1 MSSSKN
7 TNLNLDN
14 LESLKLVEFAEK
26 HQNTDIL
33 LHNFT
38 RIWIPIANLAE
49 MATKL
54 KNLGYVTH
62 VLTGVM
68 HFKKDDSFG
77 RFSVSSTGLDE
88 GKMYYTPDC
97 NLDDVISVIED
108 VADNSR
114 KLEIRWIT
122 DADGN
127 YYNLVEI
134 MDDKV
139 TDSLYPYITQG
150 VDNYI
155 DEFMASK
162 SSIIILL
169 GPPGTGKT
177 GFIRHLLSRMDKKA
191 YVTYNNQV
199 FEGDD
204 AFADFVSSSSSGAF
218 VIEDA
223 DLLLM
228 SRESGNDLMSK
239 FLNIGDGVIKMNG
252 KKLIFSTNLPS
263 TKDIDDAILRAGRCF
278 GVLEFR
284 PLTLTEAKAA
294 CKDFD
299 LPDLEEDREYKLT
312 EIFNRGKIK
321 ARKKMGFC

>member
-1 MSSSKN
+1 MTSHKN

-26 HQNTDIL
+26 HQQSDIL
-33 LHNFT
+33 IHNFT
-38 RIWIPIANLAE
+38 RIWIPIDNLTD
-49 MATKL
+49 MVSKL
-54 KNLGYVTH
+54 KGLGYITH
-62 VLTGVM
+62 VLSGVM
-68 HFKKDDSFG
+68 HFKNDNSFG
-77 RFSVSSTGLDE
+77 RFSLSSTGLDE
-88 GKMYYTPDC
+88 GKLYYTSDC
-97 NLDDVISVIED
+97 ELGRVIEVIKD

-122 DADGN
+122 DGDGN

-134 MDDKV
+134 MDDKMS
-139 TDSLYPYITQG
+139 DSLYPYITQG
-150 VDNYI
+150 VDAYI

-284 PLTLTEAKAA
+284 ALTLTEANDA
-294 CKDFD
+294 CEDFD
-299 LPDLEEDREYKLT
+299 LVKLTEDREYKLT

-321 ARKKMGFC
+321 PRKKMGF